1 MPSLPA
7 SQLFR
12 DEMAFF
18 KFVGFVILTYYA
30 IMDIILY
37 ATFMK
42 TDLVESSKGASQNEL
57 FSPFT

>member
-1 MPSLPA
+1 
-7 SQLFR
+7 
-12 DEMAFF
+12 MAFF
-18 KFVGFVILTYYA
+18 KFVGIVILTYYA